1 MASATILDEIVA
13 QRRRDVEAAKMAV
26 PEAALRERL
35 ASSPPAIG
43 FTARL
48 RRDAPMALIA
58 EVKRASPSKGDIAP
72 GIDAAAQALKYA
84 RGGAA
89 GISVLTEPT
98 WFKGTLDDMLRVRQA
113 IDCMGGDRPG
123 VLCKDFI
130 IDPYQLLEA
139 AVYGADAALLIVA
152 CLDDA
157 SLRELI
163 AECRALGMEPL
174 VEVNNSEEA
183 ERAIAAG
190 AALIGINNRDLRSF
204 TVDLA
209 TTERLAGTFPE
220 HVLVAALSG
229 ISARADVERFQAAG
243 ASAVLVGEALMV
255 AADPAEKIRDLL
267 GR

>member
-1 MASATILDEIVA
+1 MAEATILDEIVA

-35 ASSPPAIG
+35 PGSPPAIG

-48 RRDAPMALIA
+48 RRDAPVALIA

-72 GIDAAAQALKYA
+72 GMDAAAQSLKYA
-84 RGGAA
+84 RDGAA

-98 WFKGTLDDMLRVRQA
+98 WFKGTLDDLLRVRQA
-113 IDCMGGDRPG
+113 VDCMGSDRPG
-123 VLCKDFI
+123 ILRKDFI

-139 AVYGADAALLIVA
+139 TVYGADAALLIVA

-157 SLRELI
+157 TLGALI

-174 VEVNNSEEA
+174 VEVNNAEEA

-190 AALIGINNRDLRSF
+190 AALIGINNRDLRTF

-209 TTERLAGTFPE
+209 TTERLAGVFPD
-220 HVLVAALSG
+220 HVMVAALSG
-229 ISARADVERFQAAG
+229 ITTRADVERFQAAG
-243 ASAVLVGEALMV
+243 ASAVLVGESLMV
-255 AADPAEKIRDLL
+255 AADPAAKIAELL